1 MYSEEDY
8 LMLSGIQHFAFCQ
21 RQWALIH
28 IEQQWAENYKTT
40 AGELMHK
47 KAHDEGSFEKRG
59 DLLIIRGLRIAS
71 HELGLSGQ
79 CDVVEFH
86 QSEKGIDL
94 FGYDGKWTPVP
105 IEYKHGT
112 PKENNADEL
121 QLCAQA
127 VCLEEMFQTNIYWGS
142 LYYGMNRRR
151 SRWNLRK
158 ICEVQQKKQ
167 RKRCTKCSRGDIP
180 LMLRLQSGVSH
191 VPWQICVCPNC
202 KRVWMSDS
210 ISDRIFTWEINYL
223 MVSGRSRTKQV
234 SKLRQN

>member
-1 MYSEEDY
+1 MYSEEDF

-28 IEQQWAENYKTT
+28 IEQQWAENYRTT

-59 DLLIIRGLRIAS
+59 DLLIVRGLRIAS

-86 QSEKGIDL
+86 QSEEGIDL
-94 FGYDGKWTPVP
+94 FGYDGKWIPLP

-112 PKENNADEL
+112 PKENKADEL

-127 VCLEEMFQTNIYWGS
+127 ACLEEMFQTSISGGF
-142 LYYGMNRRR
+142 LYYGENRRR
-151 SRWNLRK
+151 SKVEFTEDLRSEMRK
-158 ICEVQQKKQ
+158 TAQKMHEMFK
-167 RKRCTKCSRGDIP
+167 RGHPPNAKTSKRCKACSLANLCLP
-180 LMLRLQSGVSH
+180 KLQKGMDVG
-191 VPWQICVCPNC
+191 QYI
-202 KRVWMSDS
+202 
-210 ISDRIFTWEINYL
+210 
-223 MVSGRSRTKQV
+223 KQNV
-234 SKLRQN
+234 HIEK